1 MSEHAS
7 PGLVLVVDDDSHAR
21 MLHREIL
28 AKKFD
33 VVTASSGEEALSL
46 FDKLS
51 PDLVLMDASMPGV
64 NGYEACARIRERS
77 MVPVIFVTAH
87 TDLEEHMK
95 AYDSGGTGLL
105 TKPASAEILIRK
117 VSTAIE
123 RYRSASQNE
132 REKNEYQRMAMNFL
146 SSAGQNGV
154 LINFMRTSI
163 ASPTYEH
170 LATALLEATTA
181 LGMDCI
187 IRISHDEG
195 VVVKSAHGEPSALEI
210 SILDQVADM
219 GRLFQFRNRLV
230 VNFDRVSVVAS
241 NVPADQGSA
250 EAGAFRDNL
259 AILAEAAQALSENI
273 DLRVTAAKQAEQMQV
288 ALIGTQTALDG
299 LNEHQRLMFADIRL
313 LLQDLVDGVEKS
325 YAWLNTSQA
334 QETTISGHMQAAV
347 DKILQRL
354 MATDEFEAQFSKV
367 RDALRVGYVSEDSV
381 QLF

>member
-1 MSEHAS
+1 MSEQAS
-7 PGLVLVVDDDSHAR
+7 PGVVLVVDDDGHAR

-33 VVTASSGEEALSL
+33 VVTAASGEEALSL
-46 FDKLS
+46 FDKLA

-64 NGYEACARIRERS
+64 NGYEACAKIRERS

-105 TKPASAEILIRK
+105 TKPVNAEILIRK

-123 RYRSASQNE
+123 RYRSATQNE
-132 REKNEYQRMAMNFL
+132 REKYEYQRMAMNFL

-170 LATALLEATTA
+170 LATALLDATTA

-187 IRISHDEG
+187 IRISHGGG
-195 VVVKSAHGEPSALEI
+195 VVAKSAHGDPTALEL
-210 SILDQVADM
+210 SILDHVANM

-230 VNFDRVSVVAS
+230 VNFERVSVVAS
-241 NVPADQGSA
+241 NVPEEGST

-325 YAWLNTSQA
+325 YAWLNTSQT
-334 QETTISGHMQAAV
+334 QETTISGHMQVAV

-354 MATDEFEAQFSKV
+354 MATDEFEAQFGKV
-367 RDALRVGYVSEDSV
+367 RDALRTGYVSEDSV